1 MSFLS
6 YFRTIEDPLAKLRQI
21 VLVLKGE
28 KYDRELT
35 NNSEVN
41 FSSRG
46 QELSNNIEDQE
57 TFSKKDSRAKSCE
70 KLNHLHNEDVRVLDA
85 SSTEFYLYLYK
96 NQSHFFSPHLIQI
109 ANTAN
114 TMVRKIDDFLT
125 KPTDEYY
132 LTEAIKAKNEF
143 YRACQLL
150 SKKELTFIT
159 LVGAI
164 LGCVAG
170 LLVAP
175 AFIPAS
181 AIAAKVAFSSTLTIC
196 GGLGLPTL
204 VNGYI
209 KPSKHAKSILEK
221 VDSLL
226 PTIKSNYEANPYQ
239 KSELNMSEK
248 LRLEHND
255 LEPTGNFDEELL
267 HSDLE
272 PPTEPSLFSKLF
284 CCR

>member
-1 MSFLS
+1 MSFRS

-21 VLVLKGE
+21 IWVLRGE
-28 KYDRELT
+28 SYDRELT
-35 NNSEVN
+35 NDSGVI
-41 FSSRG
+41 FSSSE
-46 QELSNNIEDQE
+46 QELSQDLDNQE
-57 TFSKKDSRAKSCE
+57 AFSKKDSRAKSCE
-70 KLNHLHNEDVRVLDA
+70 KLKPLRNVSVGVLDA
-85 SSTEFYLYLYK
+85 SSTAFYLYLYQ

-109 ANTAN
+109 AKTAD

-125 KPTDEYY
+125 KSTDEY
-132 LTEAIKAKNEF
+132 LTEAIEAKNEF

-150 SKKELTFIT
+150 SKKELAFIT
-159 LVGAI
+159 LVGTI

-181 AIAAKVAFSSTLTIC
+181 AIAAKVAFSSTLAIC
-196 GGLGLPTL
+196 GGLGLPKL

-209 KPSKHAKSILEK
+209 KPSEHAKSILEG

-226 PTIKSNYEANPYQ
+226 RSHYEPNRYNPSRLDIPKNLQ
-239 KSELNMSEK
+239 
-248 LRLEHND
+248 LEHDQLVSDTKFDNEVFDAD
-255 LEPTGNFDEELL
+255 LEPL
-267 HSDLE
+267 
-272 PPTEPSLFSKLF
+272 TEPSFISRLF